1 MLTIFKNRYRVIER
15 YASRRKYIETV
26 RAETTGRLLKL
37 VFSRLLDRFCYC
49 QLAKLL
55 RNAISKLVYSIDSI
69 WFIIYLLITK
79 GKLS

>member
-1 MLTIFKNRYRVIER
+1 MIER

-37 VFSRLLDRFCYC
+37 VFSGLLDRFCYC

-55 RNAISKLVYSIDSI
+55 RNTISKLVYSIDSI
-69 WFIIYLLITK
+69 WIIIYLLITK
-79 GKLS
+79 GKFSSILWSID